1 MVFSINRH
9 AISIISTAT
18 HPDSTMELFYIS
30 LFLISFLLLL
40 KFFSPSQAKKRAAML
55 PPGPPKLPV
64 IGSLHHLRGSLPHR
78 IFRDLAQTYGPLM
91 HLQLGEISTV
101 VVSSKDVAR
110 EMLTTH
116 DKKFSSRPDILA
128 SRIIVYDGTDMLF
141 APYGEYWRQLRKIGV
156 MEVLSPKRVQSFR
169 RVREEEALDL
179 VLRVRTAAGS
189 SSPVNLSELI
199 LSLMNNV
206 VARAAIGSKCND
218 ASTYL
223 KALKEGVE
231 LASGFS
237 LPDLFPSF
245 SIVGSVTGIKSKL
258 ENCHKRID
266 AILDGIVEEQMK
278 RRASAMMKRGNGDD
292 ESSVVMED
300 NILDVLLN
308 LQAKNA
314 DGFTLTRTNIK
325 ALIFVSN

>member
-1 MVFSINRH
+1 MAAEFG
-9 AISIISTAT
+9 STRYACNVN
-18 HPDSTMELFYIS
+18 HLHRNSLS
-30 LFLISFLLLL
+30 LFLLFKLL
-40 KFFSPSQAKKRAAML
+40 SPSQVKRGSAMLPPGSLML
-55 PPGPPKLPV
+55 PPGPPKLPI
-64 IGSLHHLRGSLPHR
+64 IGSLHHLRGLLPHR
-78 IFRDLAQTYGPLM
+78 VLRDLAQTYGPLM

-128 SRIIVYDGTDMLF
+128 SRIVIYDGADMLF
-141 APYGEYWRQLRKIGV
+141 APYGEYWRQLRKICV

-199 LSLMNNV
+199 LSMMNNV

-223 KALKEGVE
+223 EALKEGLE

-245 SIVGSVTGIKSKL
+245 SFLGSATGIKSKL
-258 ENCHKRID
+258 ESCHKRID
-266 AILDGIVEEQMK
+266 TILHGIMEEQLE
-278 RRASAMMKRGNGDD
+278 RRASAMVQQGNGD
-292 ESSVVMED
+292 EKSIVMED
-300 NILDVLLN
+300 NILGVLLN

-314 DGFTLTRTNIK
+314 IGITLTNTNIK
-325 ALIFVSN
+325 AIIFISSENM